1 MLNKAT
7 RPIIL
12 YLALAVAWLGG
23 VLGGCNS
30 IIAAIEKAPVA
41 TVAPTPESVTVVITP
56 AARTLWGKL
65 HECALAHPELALILW
80 ERPSTSPDFRQADL
94 SIRLGAPPAEEGYLA
109 LLGETE
115 IKVIVHPSSAFADL
129 VRAGLFGNTANY
141 GQKTDPPLTLQEI
154 KTIFQKGYTAS
165 GQPLQVWILQGDDV
179 RRYFDAVILDGTDF
193 LSAEVAPQ
201 ARIAPDPAAM
211 LVAVSSDP
219 AAIGYLPATWLDDE
233 VHPLVLDNAL
243 SLKLRLPI
251 LALAKAEPQGVSRT
265 LLGCLQAPAGAS
277 K

>member
-1 MLNKAT
+1 MLNTAT
-7 RPIIL
+7 RLIIL

-41 TVAPTPESVTVVITP
+41 TIAPTPEAVTVMITP

-94 SIRLGAPPAEEGYLA
+94 SIRLGAPLAEEGYFA

-115 IKVIVHPSSAFADL
+115 IKVIVHPSSVFADL

-211 LVAVSSDP
+211 LVAVASDP

-233 VHPLVLDNAL
+233 VRPLVLDSAL

>member
-1 MLNKAT
+1 
-7 RPIIL
+7 
-12 YLALAVAWLGG
+12 
-23 VLGGCNS
+23 
-30 IIAAIEKAPVA
+30 
-41 TVAPTPESVTVVITP
+41 
-56 AARTLWGKL
+56 LWGKL

-94 SIRLGAPPAEEGYLA
+94 SIRLGAPSAEDGYLA

-211 LVAVSSDP
+211 LVAVASDP

-233 VHPLVLDNAL
+233 VRPLVLDNAL

>member
-1 MLNKAT
+1 MLNTAT
-7 RPIIL
+7 RLIIL

-41 TVAPTPESVTVVITP
+41 TVAPTPEAITVVITP

-94 SIRLGAPPAEEGYLA
+94 SIRLGAPPAEDGYLA

-211 LVAVSSDP
+211 LVAVASDP

-233 VHPLVLDNAL
+233 VRPLVLDSAL

-251 LALAKAEPQGVSRT
+251 LALAKVEPQGVSRT

>member
-7 RPIIL
+7 RLIIL
-12 YLALAVAWLGG
+12 YLALAVAWLGSF
-23 VLGGCNS
+23 VGGCNP

-41 TVAPTPESVTVVITP
+41 TIAPTPEAVTVVITP

-94 SIRLGAPPAEEGYLA
+94 SIRLGAPPAEDGYLA

-115 IKVIVHPSSAFADL
+115 IKVIVHPSSVFADL

-233 VHPLVLDNAL
+233 VHPLVLDSAL
-243 SLKLRLPI
+243 SQKLRVPI
-251 LALAKAEPQGVSRT
+251 LALAKVEPQGVSRT
-265 LLGCLQAPAGAS
+265 LLGCLQAPEGAS

>member
-1 MLNKAT
+1 MLNIAT
-7 RPIIL
+7 RLIKVL
-12 YLALAVAWLGG
+12 LALVVACLGG
-23 VLGGCNS
+23 LFGGCNS

-41 TVAPTPESVTVVITP
+41 TIAPTPEAVNVVITP

-94 SIRLGAPPAEEGYLA
+94 SIRLGAPASEEGYLA

-129 VRAGLFGNTANY
+129 TFE
-141 GQKTDPPLTLQEI
+141 EI

-233 VHPLVLDNAL
+233 VHPLVLDSAL

>member
-1 MLNKAT
+1 MRKIPLPMVNKQT
-7 RPIIL
+7 RP
-12 YLALAVAWLGG
+12 YLW
-23 VLGGCNS
+23 S
-30 IIAAIEKAPVA
+30 INRP
-41 TVAPTPESVTVVITP
+41 APT
-56 AARTLWGKL
+56 
-65 HECALAHPELALILW
+65 
-80 ERPSTSPDFRQADL
+80 
-94 SIRLGAPPAEEGYLA
+94 
-109 LLGETE
+109 
-115 IKVIVHPSSAFADL
+115 
-129 VRAGLFGNTANY
+129 Y

-233 VHPLVLDNAL
+233 VRPLVLDSAL
-243 SLKLRLPI
+243 ALKLRLPI

>member
-1 MLNKAT
+1 MLNTAT
-7 RPIIL
+7 RLIIL
-12 YLALAVAWLGG
+12 YLALAVAWLGSL
-23 VLGGCNS
+23 VGGCNP
-30 IIAAIEKAPVA
+30 IIAVFEKPPVA
-41 TVAPTPESVTVVITP
+41 TIAPTPEAVTVVITP

-65 HECALAHPELALILW
+65 HECALAHQELALILW

-94 SIRLGAPPAEEGYLA
+94 SIRLGAPPAEDGYLA

-129 VRAGLFGNTANY
+129 TFE
-141 GQKTDPPLTLQEI
+141 EI

-179 RRYFDAVILDGTDF
+179 RPYFDAIVLDGKE
-193 LSAEVAPQ
+193 AAPQ

-233 VHPLVLDNAL
+233 VHPLVLDSVL